1 MLGNQRIVARNHVTY
16 TNIYACILISDFQRI
31 SGWIRRNYD
40 VAGARWLGRRQGD
53 PRRRRRRSMGRTV
66 DLLLRGTY
74 GRGRC
79 WRSSIA
85 FSSLSNNVLPLQTVK
100 KGLHF
105 ERSIYYPPSNQV
117 KPFERHDVCILRV
130 FVFFFL
136 IKIPLF
142 LLFWMEGTYF
152 VLSPVD
158 RCQMYGVALGEETMW
173 YVM

>member
-1 MLGNQRIVARNHVTY
+1 MLRTY

-31 SGWIRRNYD
+31 SGWIRRNY
-40 VAGARWLGRRQGD
+40 VAGKVVGQKTGRSA
-53 PRRRRRRSMGRTV
+53 RRRRRRSMGRTV

-85 FSSLSNNVLPLQTVK
+85 FSSLSNNVLPLQTGKRGV
-100 KGLHF
+100 
-105 ERSIYYPPSNQV
+105 S
-117 KPFERHDVCILRV
+117 ILRGQYALLLLTKSSLLRDTMCV
-130 FVFFFL
+130 FCVYSFFFL

-152 VLSPVD
+152 VPPLIV
-158 RCQMYGVALGEETMW
+158 RCQMYGVARGE
-173 YVM
+173 